1 MTVTDAIPLTSAQAG
16 LWFGQTLA
24 PDNATFNVC
33 DAIEIPGE
41 VNVDALARAA
51 RLAVSESDALTTR
64 LIESGDG
71 WRQVPGDH
79 DLPLPTVVRT
89 DDADPWP
96 TIIAQV
102 RGWTG
107 TVHDLSVVPGV
118 HQWIIAAPE
127 RTFWVLAVHHA
138 LIDAYGLSLVFNR
151 GAALYA
157 HLVAGTDD
165 TAAPLGLIAEVVDG
179 DLDYLASDAYATDAG
194 FWAEHL
200 DGAAET
206 GVSGQADAV
215 RTLRTPLPQIPG
227 NWTVAVTAAVA
238 AYLARVRGD
247 TEISL
252 GFLLMNRL
260 GQPSARVPTV
270 AVNLVPLRIATRPG
284 DTVADIISGA
294 GAAIR
299 ELSRHQ
305 RYRGRPVGTGPTL
318 TGGFSRFAGTVVN
331 AKPFAPSVRFAGRD
345 AVQHSIERGPVQDF
359 SVTVSPTR
367 DGELSLL
374 IDADADR
381 YDEAALAGLAGDIAR
396 FLLTFTDPGSAEHK
410 LAMLAVITAAEAE
423 EAARLGRGGPNSG
436 GPSMIETFDA
446 TVTANPSAV
455 AIVAPDATWTFTELA
470 TRTEILART
479 LRGAGVRADDPV
491 AIVADSSAATV
502 AAILAVWRAHGAF
515 VPIDPRY
522 PADRVRHL
530 LTDCGARAVL
540 VTESTRDLAAQHL
553 PADVTLIDLDT
564 DDAGKFPEAPLPLGY
579 PHPESSA
586 YVIYTS
592 GSTGLPKGVVIPH
605 HAVSTLLGS
614 HRHFTMPDHPIRIL
628 STHTFSFDSA
638 VVPLAWMCFGHHL
651 YLIDRADVT
660 DPDVV
665 IGVIR
670 DNRIDYVD
678 AVPALQAEYV
688 RAGLVN
694 PPDGE
699 HIPRW
704 LSTGGEAFS
713 PSLWTELTGN
723 PAVTVFNLYGPT
735 ETTVEITFAT
745 VADTP
750 EPSIGVPS
758 RGADLHV
765 LDRHLQPVAP
775 AAEGELYIGSRQ
787 LARAYHHRPDLTAQ
801 RFVASPFAAGER
813 LYRTGDLVR
822 WNGFGQ
828 LDYLGR
834 ADDQVKVRG
843 YRVELGEV
851 ESAVMTAARN
861 LRIQVGA
868 IVADVRAS
876 AGSPARLVA
885 YLTGTGTTDF
895 AALREE
901 ITRIAPSYIVP
912 SAFVPID
919 AVPLSPA
926 GKTDRR
932 ALPDPWRGQV
942 PTPRP
947 VSGDSPVAVLCGLIA
962 DILEVPA
969 VDPGDDFFSLG
980 GDSIISIQLTSRARE
995 FGIVVSPRQVF
1006 ELRTAQALADAA
1018 THTSSAAVTADPAQA
1033 VGEIPFTPL
1042 MHRVL
1047 RNGGPLDPF
1056 AQVRAYRIPS
1066 GASLIDLADTLD
1078 TLRRTHP
1085 MLRARLTDGGLVVD
1099 GSPADDAQTSVEIV
1113 DTPAGL
1119 DAVAAQSWAEQRITE
1134 TAHLLRPH
1142 AGLMSRGLLIRDLPT
1157 RDGRTDAF
1165 VLLLH
1170 HLVVDGVSWRIL
1182 GEDLR
1187 TAFDAVS
1194 RAAAPSLPAPT
1205 TSFREW
1211 SRGLVSR
1218 ATDAD
1223 VTAGTPLW
1231 EHPPAT
1237 PGADDIVVSARPLD
1251 ASVDTASA
1259 VDRFEVDLPTH
1270 DAIAAI
1276 PDLYRTG
1283 PTEVLLATL
1292 ALAIARV
1299 YPEDGPRSRRLFV
1312 DLEGHGR
1319 DETLVDGV
1327 DLSRTVGWFTA
1338 FWPVPV
1344 RIPADTTPAGPA
1356 ALVRSADTVIKQV
1369 KERLAAPMFGGLE
1382 YGLLTE
1388 LAPGTQPQRPSGV
1401 LFNYLGRL
1409 TTGEGSG
1416 PFSAVW
1422 PGKPIIV
1429 VRDDAMPVSHPL
1441 EINAV
1446 TVAVDDELR
1455 LRVEISFVRTL
1466 IGRAR
1471 AQRIVDEWSAILAAL
1486 AAPDTFGELGGIT
1499 PSDSLVDDLTQDEI
1513 DEFADEFA

>member
-1 MTVTDAIPLTSAQAG
+1 MTHPIPLTCAQAG

-41 VNVDALARAA
+41 VDVESLARAA
-51 RLAVSESDALTTR
+51 QSAVAESDTLTTR
-64 LIESGDG
+64 LVETGTG
-71 WRQVPGDH
+71 WRQLPGGF
-79 DLPLPTVVRT
+79 DLPLPTVVHS
-89 DDADPWP
+89 DADDPWP
-96 TIIAQV
+96 TITAQV
-102 RGWTG
+102 REWTG
-107 TVHDLSVVPGV
+107 SAHDLRAVPGV
-118 HQWIIAAPE
+118 HQWIISAPG

-151 GAALYA
+151 GAALYG
-157 HLVAGTDD
+157 HLVAGTRD
-165 TAAPLGLIAEVVDG
+165 TAIPLDSIAKVVDG
-179 DLDYLASDAYATDAG
+179 DLDYLSSDAYAADAA
-194 FWAEHL
+194 FWSDRL
-200 DGAAET
+200 DSAPET
-206 GVSGQADAV
+206 GTSGQADAV
-215 RTLRTPLPQIPG
+215 RTLRTRLPQMPG
-227 NWTVAVTAAVA
+227 NWTVAVTAGVA
-238 AYLARVRGD
+238 GYLARVRGD
-247 TEISL
+247 AEISL

-260 GQPSARVPTV
+260 GSPSARVPTV
-270 AVNLVPLRIATRPG
+270 SVNLVPLRVPTAAGDSVAEIIAGTG
-284 DTVADIISGA
+284 S
-294 GAAIR
+294 AIA

-305 RYRGRPVGTGPTL
+305 RYRGRPVGTEPTL

-331 AKPFAPSVRFAGRD
+331 AKPFAPSVRFDGRD

-359 SVTVSPTR
+359 SVTVAPTG

-381 YDEAALAGLAGDIAR
+381 YDEAALSRLSGGIAR
-396 FLLTFTDPGSAEHK
+396 FLVAFTDPASAATR
-410 LAMLAVITAAEAE
+410 LAAMPVITDDQVDEAT
-423 EAARLGRGGPNSG
+423 RLGRGDPNPGAS
-436 GPSMIETFDA
+436 SMIETFDA
-446 TVTANPSAV
+446 TVAAHPDV
-455 AIVAPDATWTFTELA
+455 PAIVAPDATWTFTELA
-470 TRTEILART
+470 ARTRALARS
-479 LRGAGVRADDPV
+479 LRAAGVRADDPV

-530 LTDCGARAVL
+530 LTDCRARVLL
-540 VTESTRDLAAQHL
+540 VTETTRELAAQHL
-553 PADVTLIDLDT
+553 PADATLIDLDAT
-564 DDAGKFPEAPLPLGY
+564 DLPGESEVALPQGY
-579 PHPESSA
+579 PHPENAA

-605 HAVSTLLGS
+605 RAVTTLLGS
-614 HRHFTMPDHPIRIL
+614 HRHFTMPDKPIRIL

-651 YLIDRADVT
+651 HLIDRGDVT
-660 DPDVV
+660 DPDIV
-665 IGVIR
+665 IDFIR
-670 DNRIDYVD
+670 SHRIDYVD

-694 PPDGE
+694 PTGGE
-699 HIPRW
+699 HVPRW

-713 PSLWTELTGN
+713 PALWTELHAN
-723 PAVTVFNLYGPT
+723 PSVTVFNLYGPT
-735 ETTVEITFAT
+735 ETAVEITFAT
-745 VADTP
+745 VTDTP

-765 LDRHLQPVAP
+765 LDRHLQPVA
-775 AAEGELYIGSRQ
+775 AGDEGELYIGSRQ
-787 LARAYHHRPDLTAQ
+787 MARAYHRRPDLTAQ
-801 RFVASPFAAGER
+801 RFIASPFIAGER

-822 WNGFGQ
+822 WNSYGQ

-851 ESAVMTAARN
+851 ESAVIAAART
-861 LRIQVGA
+861 LDIPVGA
-868 IVADVRAS
+868 VVADVRAS

-885 YLTGTGTTDF
+885 YLTGTDTTDF
-895 AALREE
+895 SALRGE
-901 ITRIAPSYIVP
+901 IARVAPSYIVP
-912 SAFVPID
+912 SAFVPIN

-932 ALPDPWRGQV
+932 ALPDPWHGQPV
-942 PTPRP
+942 AAQP
-947 VSGDSPVAVLCGLIA
+947 VSGDSPVAILCGLIA
-962 DILEVPA
+962 DILELPT
-969 VDPGDDFFSLG
+969 VDPGEDFFTLG

-995 FGIVVSPRQVF
+995 FGIVVTPRQVF
-1006 ELRTAQALADAA
+1006 ELRTAQALADASADSA
-1018 THTSSAAVTADPAQA
+1018 TPAVTVDPAQA
-1033 VGEIPFTPL
+1033 VGDIPFTPL

-1047 RNGGPLDPF
+1047 RNGGPLDTF
-1056 AQVRAYRIPS
+1056 AQVRVFRVPP
-1066 GASLIDLADTLD
+1066 GTTPDQLAGTLD
-1078 TLRRTHP
+1078 AVRRAHP
-1085 MLRARLTDGGLVVD
+1085 MLRARLTDDGLVVD
-1099 GSPADDAQTSVEIV
+1099 SAPIDGADGTVEEIHTPTGVDAAAAQT
-1113 DTPAGL
+1113 
-1119 DAVAAQSWAEQRITE
+1119 WAERRIAE
-1134 TAHLLRPH
+1134 AAHHLHPR
-1142 AGLMSRGLLIRDLPT
+1142 AGLMSRALLVREVP
-1157 RDGRTDAF
+1157 GGAGVTDAF
-1165 VLLLH
+1165 VLIVH

-1187 TAFDAVS
+1187 SAFDAVS
-1194 RAAAPSLPAPT
+1194 RAAAPRLPAPT
-1205 TSFREW
+1205 SSFREW
-1211 SRGLVSR
+1211 SRGLASR
-1218 ATDAD
+1218 ADDAD
-1223 VTAGTPLW
+1223 IAAGAGLW
-1231 EHPPAT
+1231 EHPPAV
-1237 PGADDIVVSARPLD
+1237 PGPGDIAVAGRPLD
-1251 ASVDTASA
+1251 AAIDVASA
-1259 VDRFEVDLPTH
+1259 VERFEVELPARE
-1270 DAIAAI
+1270 AITDV

-1299 YPEDGPRSRRLFV
+1299 YSGERSGPRRLFV

-1319 DETLVDGV
+1319 DETLIDDV

-1338 FWPVPV
+1338 FWPVSIEVPMTDHTA
-1344 RIPADTTPAGPA
+1344 PT
-1356 ALVRSADTVIKQV
+1356 RSADTVIKQV
-1369 KERLAAPMFGGLE
+1369 KERLAAPKFGGLE

-1388 LAPGTQPQRPSGV
+1388 LSPAAQPQRPSGV

-1409 TTGEGSG
+1409 TTGEGTG

-1446 TVAVDDELR
+1446 AVAVDDELR
-1455 LRVEISFVRTL
+1455 LRAEISYVRTL
-1466 IGRAR
+1466 ITREQAR
-1471 AQRIVDEWSAILAAL
+1471 RIVDEWSAILAAL

-1499 PSDSLVDDLTQDEI
+1499 PSDSLIDDLTQDEI